1 MEMSILEPRSARLET
16 FLFGDDSEVW
26 PMQGQ
31 MDRPK
36 LGSLRCNFAL
46 FSSVSPMLSR
56 EDRLTFPNLG

>member
-1 MEMSILEPRSARLET
+1 
-16 FLFGDDSEVW
+16 
-26 PMQGQ
+26 

-56 EDRLTFPNLG
+56 EDQMTFPNLG

>member
-1 MEMSILEPRSARLET
+1 
-16 FLFGDDSEVW
+16 
-26 PMQGQ
+26 MQGQ